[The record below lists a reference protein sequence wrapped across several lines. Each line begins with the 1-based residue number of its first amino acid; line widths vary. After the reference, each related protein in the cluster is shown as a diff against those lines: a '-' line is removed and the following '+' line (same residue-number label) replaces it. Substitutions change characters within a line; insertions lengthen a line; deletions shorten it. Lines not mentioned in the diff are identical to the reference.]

1 MERTSNGNLSIAGNW
16 DDNGL
21 NVNNWNG
28 NANDNVGMGA
38 SRQSS
43 LCQDKRLPLGS
54 LLSQAL

>member
-28 NANDNVGMGA
+28 KPNGNVGMGA
-38 SRQSS
+38 SRQSG
-43 LCQDKRLPLGS
+43 LC
-54 LLSQAL
+54 